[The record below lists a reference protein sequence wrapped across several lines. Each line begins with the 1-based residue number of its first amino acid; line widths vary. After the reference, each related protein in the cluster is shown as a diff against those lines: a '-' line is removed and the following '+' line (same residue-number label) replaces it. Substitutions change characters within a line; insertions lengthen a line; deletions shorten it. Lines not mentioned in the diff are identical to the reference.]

1 MTQVRHQAL
10 TVIKVAQKRAGN
22 GALDLIAIALSG
34 KKVNFDKVLKMID
47 DMVVTLKKEQRDDD
61 DKKESCEVQIDLTE
75 DQIKESQHSIK
86 DLESKIADLKEDI
99 QVTVDEI
106 KALKDGIVALDRSVV
121 AATTQRKEENAEY
134 TSLMA

>member
-47 DMVVTLKKEQRDDD
+47 DMVATLKQEQVDDN
-61 DKKESCEVQIDLTE
+61 DKKEYCEMEIDLTE
-75 DQIKESQHSIK
+75 DKIKESQHAIS
-86 DLESKIADLKEDI
+86 DLETKIADTE
-99 QVTVDEI
+99 EAI
-106 KALKDGIVALDRSVV
+106 K
-121 AATTQRKEENAEY
+121 T
-134 TSLMA
+134 